1 MKKWNILFIILL
13 IIGLTFSYAEYTIS
27 EHKINIVVDSGGS
40 AEIVEKFTINFEND
54 VDKVIFRNQS
64 TTMGSDFDKWKTFNP
79 IFGPN
84 IGVNNIMNGKISYTE
99 GNPGIL
105 EISYRLTEKL
115 MVLGKETSMM
125 SEYQL
130 KANYWNKF
138 YQSGVWIIPD
148 NTKVQIELPAG
159 AEIREDI
166 EPAAIV
172 TAIGSKKVILWEGYK
187 TGNKLTLKYVLWKK
201 VTPVVDLNQIINFLF
216 KTSTGLIFVT
226 IIALIILTIIWK
238 RKYITKN
245 IEEFVEKNSKL
256 EEE

>member
-1 MKKWNILFIILL
+1 MKIWNILVITILIL
-13 IIGLTFSYAEYTIS
+13 SLAFSFAEYSII
-27 EHKINIVVDSGGS
+27 EHKINIVVDSEGS

-54 VDKVIFRNQS
+54 TEKVIFRNQS
-64 TTMGSDFDKWKTFNP
+64 TSMGSDLEKWKTFNP

-84 IGVNNIMNGKISYTE
+84 VGVNNIINGKISYTE

-105 EISYRLTEKL
+105 EISYKLTEKL
-115 MVLGKETSMM
+115 MAIGKETSMM

-148 NTKVQIELPAG
+148 NTRIQIDLPAG

-166 EPAAIV
+166 EPAAVISS
-172 TAIGSKKVILWEGYK
+172 IGPRKIILWEGYR

-201 VTPVVDLNQIINFLF
+201 VTPVVDLNEIINFLF
-216 KTSTGLIFVT
+216 KTTTGLVFVAIVT
-226 IIALIILTIIWK
+226 IIILTIIWK
-238 RKYITKN
+238 RKFITKN